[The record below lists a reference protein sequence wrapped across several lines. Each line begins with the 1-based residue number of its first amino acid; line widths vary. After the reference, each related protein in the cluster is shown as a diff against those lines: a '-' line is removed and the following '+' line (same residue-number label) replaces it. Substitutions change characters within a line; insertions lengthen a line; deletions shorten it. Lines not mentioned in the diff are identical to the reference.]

1 MNSSFEKENLKNF
14 RTEKK
19 ESQNNSNINEEKN
32 IN

>member
-14 RTEKK
+14 QTEKT
-19 ESQNNSNINEEKN
+19 ERQNNSNINEEKN